1 MNEQTTKL
9 IEQLAQKLGTTSEY
23 LWTVLLKQA
32 PISAAIDAL
41 YFILVIIGG
50 IIIYR
55 VHKYLGKETDDKYS
69 IYYVKEGFVAI
80 PMIFAAMIWAIC
92 FIACFFSIGNIIN
105 GFFNPEYWALKEVLG
120 ACK

>member
-9 IEQLAQKLGTTSEY
+9 IEQLAQKLGTTAEY
-23 LWTVLLKQA
+23 LWTVLIKQA
-32 PISAAIDAL
+32 PISAATDAL

-50 IIIYR
+50 IILYR
-55 VHKYLGKETDDKYS
+55 VHKYLGKETDGNNS
-69 IYYVKEGFVAI
+69 IYYDQEENVII
-80 PMIFAAMIWAIC
+80 PMGIAAIIWAIC

-120 ACK
+120 SCK